1 MIKKYKIKNKFE
13 LIELIKKDLNKSKI
27 ENILNDLDY
36 LNTFKEDYLNTFK
49 EDYLSIFNMSKYKE
63 IYCLN
68 LNEFIIYLLY
78 NNLKY

>member
-36 LNTFKEDYLNTFK
+36 LNTFKEDYL
-49 EDYLSIFNMSKYKE
+49 SIFNMSKYKE